1 MKKPFLF
8 SAAALLLLTGAASP
22 ESPEYTVSKH
32 HNGPELYYCYAD
44 TAGNRLNDVR
54 YAEAHPFCGDRALVR
69 EMKKYG
75 YIGPA
80 GELAIPYRFDAA
92 LNFGDLGFD
101 KDLAVVRFASATNSA
116 IHNPVDVRRQRNGAD
131 KPPGR
136 SRYAPL

>member
-8 SAAALLLLTGAASP
+8 SAAALLLLTGAAAP

-69 EMKKYG
+69 ETKSTATSALRVNWRFL
-75 YIGPA
+75 IG
-80 GELAIPYRFDAA
+80 
-92 LNFGDLGFD
+92 
-101 KDLAVVRFASATNSA
+101 SM
-116 IHNPVDVRRQRNGAD
+116 
-131 KPPGR
+131 PP
-136 SRYAPL
+136 